1 VRLIGSDG
9 LFEPKDFIEA
19 SGGAAEGS
27 YVSFLAPD
35 MKKVP
40 GAASFVKAF
49 EAKYGP
55 LSSYGP
61 LAYEAANIILEAV
74 KKTGKTDRAGV
85 RDAVRATRNYKGI
98 LGVPITF
105 DAKGDV
111 SGGLIFLYKVKGT
124 GFEQVKT
131 IIVK

>member
-1 VRLIGSDG
+1 MIGSDG
-9 LFEPKDFIEA
+9 LFEPKDYIEA
-19 SGGAAEGS
+19 SGGAAEGN

-40 GAASFVKAF
+40 AAASFVKAF

-74 KKTGKTDRAGV
+74 KKIGKADRAAV
-85 RDAVRATRNYKGI
+85 RDAVRATRNYRG
-98 LGVPITF
+98 
-105 DAKGDV
+105 DAGRADHLRRQGRRERR
-111 SGGLIFLYKVKGT
+111 SDLRLQVKGPASSRSRPSS
-124 GFEQVKT
+124 
-131 IIVK
+131 

>member
-1 VRLIGSDG
+1 V
-9 LFEPKDFIEA
+9 
-19 SGGAAEGS
+19 
-27 YVSFLAPD
+27 V
-35 MKKVP
+35 
-40 GAASFVKAF
+40 
-49 EAKYGP
+49 
-55 LSSYGP
+55 
-61 LAYEAANIILEAV
+61 
-74 KKTGKTDRAGV
+74 
-85 RDAVRATRNYKGI
+85 ATSNKKGI